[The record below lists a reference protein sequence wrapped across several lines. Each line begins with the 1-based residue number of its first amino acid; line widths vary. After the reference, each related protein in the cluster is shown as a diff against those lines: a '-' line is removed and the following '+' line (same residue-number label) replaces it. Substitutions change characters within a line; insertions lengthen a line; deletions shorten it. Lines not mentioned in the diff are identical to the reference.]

1 MSAMATIAAPIVYL
15 LLTPAWNPHG
25 TSAEA
30 PVPTVFILEGSL
42 LAETSRRLAARD
54 PQLMPA
60 LRRLMREADA
70 AMTAG
75 PFSVMK
81 KNFTPPSG
89 DKHDYMSLSIYWWPN
104 PNTPDGLPYIN
115 RDGERNPE
123 ADLYDGPQLSGM
135 AWTVST
141 LALGWYFTGRQ
152 HYAERAA
159 FLLRTFFLAPDTRM
173 NPNLNFAQGV
183 PGRNP
188 GNPWGIIESVPLAL
202 YVVDA
207 IALLKPS
214 GALSL
219 QDLRGLER
227 WFSQY
232 LGWLR
237 ESPAGKQE
245 EAAHNNHGSWYDV
258 QVAAFALFLGRREV
272 ARKQLQDRTPK
283 RIALQ
288 IQPDGKQPFEL
299 LRTKSFDYSLYN
311 LQALFA
317 AASLGEK
324 VGVDL
329 WNFAT
334 ADGRSIRKALDFLIP
349 YALGKEP
356 WPWRTITGFHGESL
370 APLLR
375 RAALAYNEPA
385 YEEAI
390 AQLPGSAEARS
401 TERYNLLWPPKK
413 R

>member
-1 MSAMATIAAPIVYL
+1 MTSFVAPMLCLLIPTAWSEQGAAACAAAPM
-15 LLTPAWNPHG
+15 
-25 TSAEA
+25 
-30 PVPTVFILEGSL
+30 VFILDGRL
-42 LAETSRRLAARD
+42 LLETSRRLAVRD
-54 PQLMPA
+54 RELMPA
-60 LRRLMREADA
+60 LRRLMQEADT

-104 PNTPDGLPYIN
+104 PDTPDGLPYIN

-152 HYAERAA
+152 CYAERAA
-159 FLLRTFFLAPDTRM
+159 FLLRTFFLDPDTRM
-173 NPNLNFAQGV
+173 NPNLNFAQGI

-188 GNPWGIIESVPLAL
+188 GNFWGIIESVPLAL

-207 IALLKPS
+207 IGLLKPS

-219 QDLRGLER
+219 QDLHGLER

-245 EAAHNNHGSWYDV
+245 AAAHNNHGSWYDV
-258 QVAAFALFLGRREV
+258 QVAAFALFLGRRQV
-272 ARKQLQDRTPK
+272 ARKQLQECTPK

-288 IQPDGKQPFEL
+288 VQPDGKQPFEL

-317 AASLGEK
+317 AASLGER

-334 ADGRSIRKALDFLIP
+334 PDGRTIRKALDFLIP
-349 YALGKEP
+349 HAQGKEP
-356 WPWRTITGFHGESL
+356 WPWQTITGFHGENL

-375 RAALAYNEPA
+375 RAALAYNDPT

-390 AQLPGSAEARS
+390 AQLPGSAEARA
-401 TERYNLLWPPKK
+401 TERYNLLWPAK
-413 R
+413 RR

>member
-1 MSAMATIAAPIVYL
+1 MIPVAAAVLCLALVPVWGAYGRQG
-15 LLTPAWNPHG
+15 H
-25 TSAEA
+25 AEA
-30 PVPTVFILEGSL
+30 PAVFILNAHML
-42 LAETSRRLAARD
+42 LETSRRLAARD

-60 LRRLMREADA
+60 LRRLMHEADA
-70 AMTAG
+70 AMAAG
-75 PFSVMK
+75 PFSVTK
-81 KNFTPPSG
+81 KTFMPPSG

-104 PNTPDGLPYIN
+104 PNTPDGLPYVN

-135 AWTVST
+135 AWNVST
-141 LALGWYFTGRQ
+141 LALGWHFTRRE

-159 FLLRTFFLAPDTRM
+159 FLLRAFFLDPETRM
-173 NPNLNFAQGV
+173 NPNLNFAQGI

-188 GNPWGIIESVPLAL
+188 GNFWGIIESVPLAL
-202 YVVDA
+202 HVVDA
-207 IALLKPS
+207 IGLLRSS

-258 QVAAFALFLGRREV
+258 QVASLALFLGRREV
-272 ARKQLQDRTPK
+272 ARKQLQERTTK

-299 LRTKSFDYSLYN
+299 IRTKSFDYSIYN
-311 LQALFA
+311 LQAFFA

-329 WNFAT
+329 WNFST
-334 ADGRSIRKALDFLIP
+334 PDGRSIRKAIDFLIP
-349 YALGKEP
+349 YAQGKEP
-356 WPWRTITGFHGESL
+356 WPWQTITGFHGESL

-375 RAALAYNEPA
+375 RAAIAYHDPA
-385 YEEAI
+385 YEEAL
-390 AQLPGSAEARS
+390 QGLPGSAEERA
-401 TERYNLLWPPKK
+401 TERYNLLWPAP
-413 R
+413 RR